1 MASNLHSSLDD
12 SQLHNPKGFADAANN
27 TYLTKNSGGSLVW
40 AGNKTR
46 HYISTGGYHSGSG
59 SVGTCYAKQFSAD
72 YHNINVEVDPED
84 ATNNSV
90 NVGMKWAHMH
100 SEFICCNSG
109 TITKWVCMH
118 GGSASADWDLE
129 LYKLSVTSGTGA
141 NVNPVK
147 LGETLNLTNHSS
159 GNKFVT
165 KVEMGLTGTLTF
177 ADGDVL
183 IQVLKKQTAGTKT
196 IWWNG
201 TLELTFDY

>member
-1 MASNLHSSLDD
+1 MANNLHSSLDD
-12 SQLHNPKGFADAANN
+12 SQLHVPKGFTDAANN

-46 HYISTGGYHSGSG
+46 HYISTGGYHNGSG
-59 SVGTCYAKQFSAD
+59 SAGTYYAKNFSAD
-72 YHNINVEVDPED
+72 YHNLNAQVDPLD

-90 NVGMKWAHMH
+90 NVGMKWAHVH

-159 GNKFVT
+159 GNLFTT

-183 IQVLKKQTAGTKT
+183 IQVLRKQTAGTKS